1 MCLFAGGAINKVTL
15 NGGTF
20 ESNPQAH
27 CISLNGSKSAASR
40 GEKLELVINGCYL
53 TSKCGIIVLN
63 PNIQEDWNSY
73 YINFKN
79 GTLRSTGDG
88 LTGAIENGY
97 SVPKGVNAIRQAVQR
112 DDIKVF
118 TEKSSTN
125 TFSERTYKELIFKNG
140 ELISQ
145 TDNIDVDNV
154 NESEDNN
161 QEDNN
166 QNENISSNNN
176 EVQSGENNSQQSEE
190 TNTGNN
196 QNETIEKDNKLPQ
209 TGEEKNAFMDWLTI
223 AIPLGI
229 FWLVSMFWIDHEKK
243 KMKKK

>member
-1 MCLFAGGAINKVTL
+1 MLLFAGGAINKVTL

-53 TSKCGIIVLN
+53 TSKCDIIALN
-63 PNIQEDWNSY
+63 PNIHEDWNSF
-73 YINFKN
+73 YIHFEN

-88 LTGAIENGY
+88 LTGAIGNGA
-97 SVPKGVNAIRQAVQR
+97 SIPEGVNAIRQAVQR

-125 TFSERTYKELIFKNG
+125 TYSERTYKELIFKDG

-145 TDNIDVDNV
+145 TDNVDD
-154 NESEDNN
+154 S
-161 QEDNN
+161 EDNN
-166 QNENISSNNN
+166 QNETNSSNNN
-176 EVQSGENNSQQSEE
+176 ELQPGESNPQQSEE
-190 TNTGNN
+190 TTTGKI
-196 QNETIEKDNKLPQ
+196 QNETIKKDNKLPQ
-209 TGEEKNAFMDWLTI
+209 TGEETNVFAKWLSI
-223 AIPLGI
+223 VILLGI
-229 FWLVSMFWIDHEKK
+229 VWLMSMLLIDREKK
-243 KMKKK
+243 KMAKK